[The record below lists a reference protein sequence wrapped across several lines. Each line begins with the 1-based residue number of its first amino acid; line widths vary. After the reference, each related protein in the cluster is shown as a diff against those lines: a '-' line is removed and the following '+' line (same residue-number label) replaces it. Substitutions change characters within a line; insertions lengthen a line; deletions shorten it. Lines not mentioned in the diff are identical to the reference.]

1 MFDVHVMTIAEFKE
15 VPGIDEL
22 IKAHWAELPNF
33 GGGELNVS
41 WDMYQLMGETL
52 TCFLLTKD
60 DVPTGY
66 ALFNEVCSRQTDD
79 VLAVNDVLYL
89 APEVRGQ
96 GVGPS
101 FIRNIESYYYEDGVA
116 QMVLQFK
123 PHAVPVGMLE
133 ELGYSMSEVQYAKVL
148 TEE

>member
-1 MFDVHVMTIAEFKE
+1 MFDVHVLTITEFKE

-33 GGGELNVS
+33 GGGDLNVA
-41 WDMYQLMGETL
+41 WEMYELMGDTL
-52 TCFLLTKD
+52 SCFILTND
-60 DVPTGY
+60 DVPVGY
-66 ALFNEVCSRQTDD
+66 ALFNEVCSRQTND

-96 GVGPS
+96 GVGPTM
-101 FIRNIESYYYEDGVA
+101 IKWIERYYFEDGVA